1 MSFKAN
7 SSGFDLS
14 FMGGSSSST
23 ADTKSQKAPASKPAS
38 GLITDAEL
46 GRIAEKVLAQGDQY
60 AGSMRERA
68 NNLIQLDTDMEKK
81 ILKGSKKAS
90 KSSKKVCGDTGDGDE
105 KPAKKA
111 KSTKALATIS
121 TKLTP
126 EEAEKHQN
134 LLMILSG
141 YYGSTRFSQ
150 LLKDNGLI
158 VPVATLKKKSIEQ
171 LEGELSRVRLLVSNK
186 TSSSFIN
193 DQMKNISYVAEKS
206 VDMMG
211 YKCRGFT
218 DTLFSNNN
226 FLDTLEEYRLES
238 LNFAYV
244 KPKYR
249 MLMLGGQTL
258 LAVNAAHKMMM
269 KQSQDSGLKAVID
282 FEKELAKKTPG
293 SDEPAKEESVP
304 VKDRQNNIKVG
315 EKPVMSLPDLS

>member
-23 ADTKSQKAPASKPAS
+23 ADTSKSQKAPASKPAS

-46 GRIAEKVLAQGDQY
+46 GRIAEKVLAQG
-60 AGSMRERA
+60 ERA

-81 ILKGSKKAS
+81 ILKKKS
-90 KSSKKVCGDTGDGDE
+90 TKSSKKVCGDAGDGEE

-158 VPVATLKKKSIEQ
+158 VPVNTLKKKSIEQ

-293 SDEPAKEESVP
+293 PDEPAKEES